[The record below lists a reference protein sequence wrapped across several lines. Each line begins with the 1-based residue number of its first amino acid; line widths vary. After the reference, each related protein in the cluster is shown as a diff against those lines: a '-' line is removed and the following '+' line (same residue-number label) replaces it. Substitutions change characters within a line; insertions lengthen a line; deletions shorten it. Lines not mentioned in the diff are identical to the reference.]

1 MHNSSFSDRI
11 LISDS
16 KMRHLI
22 LKYIKSGLTDEEI
35 ADLFRYCHSKCTFL
49 MKLMNH
55 LESLSTPQR
64 LTSKLHQCPS
74 HWRNFIH
81 SIGSSS
87 AVCAL
92 IPPNE
97 KSIAIINQLCD
108 EDILTNPEVLLS
120 THTYLHYEY

>member
-1 MHNSSFSDRI
+1 MHNSSFSDHI

-49 MKLMNH
+49 VKLMNH

-74 HWRNFIH
+74 HCRNFIH
-81 SIGSSS
+81 SIGKLLCC
-87 AVCAL
+87 VC
-92 IPPNE
+92 P
-97 KSIAIINQLCD
+97 
-108 EDILTNPEVLLS
+108 
-120 THTYLHYEY
+120 HTSK

>member
-74 HWRNFIH
+74 LWRNFIH

-87 AVCAL
+87 AVCTL

-97 KSIAIINQLCD
+97 KSIALINQLCD
-108 EDILTNPEVLLS
+108 FAL
-120 THTYLHYEY
+120 